1 MDMQQDP
8 LTLSE
13 LTKRVKEKITSSFPG
28 FVWIIAEI
36 SEIRTNRTG
45 HCYLE
50 LIEKSSEKEDI
61 IAKTRGTIWSFTY
74 RMIKP
79 YFEDATGQTLKAGM
93 KVLFKATVEFHE
105 VYGFSLNIKDIDP
118 NYTLGDIE
126 RKKRETIQRLEKE
139 GIIDMNKETYLP
151 PVPQKIAIISSPT
164 AAGYQDFVHQLE
176 NNPERFKIYHHLFPA
191 IVQGDDAPG
200 SIIFALE
207 RIFEYES
214 FFDAVVLIRG
224 GGSSADLMCFDD
236 YDVASNIAQFP
247 LPVLTGIGHERDI
260 SVADMVAH
268 THLKTPT
275 AAAEFIIQR
284 ITDFYL
290 YLGGLENAF
299 TDIVIRKLT
308 ENRQQIELMAQRITP
323 LVGNSL
329 ERQNKHLENI
339 ALSIKRS
346 TTGYVNMQDQKF
358 RHYIDMAGYL
368 TQKTLKAK
376 SHDISFYKSKLRI
389 ETKNYL
395 KLKQQHLHLHEETNK
410 LSDPVNILNKG
421 YSITYKDNK
430 IIKSASGLELG
441 DKIETTL
448 RDGKVISTVSRIKK

>member
-1 MDMQQDP
+1 MQHEP
-8 LTLSE
+8 LTLSD

-28 FVWIIAEI
+28 LVWVIAEI

-50 LIEKSSEKEDI
+50 LIEKSSAKEDI

-139 GIIDMNKETYLP
+139 GIIEMNKETYLP

-191 IVQGDDAPG
+191 VVQGDNAPG

-207 RIFEYES
+207 RIFEYED

-260 SVADMVAH
+260 SVSDMVAH

-275 AAAEFIIQR
+275 AVAEFIIQR
-284 ITDFYL
+284 ITDFHL
-290 YLGGLENAF
+290 YLGGLETAF
-299 TDIVIRKLT
+299 TDIVMRKLA
-308 ENRQQIELMAQRITP
+308 ENRQQIKLIAQRISP
-323 LVGNSL
+323 LVINSIDK
-329 ERQNKHLENI
+329 QNKHLENI
-339 ALSIKRS
+339 ARSIKRS

-358 RHYIDMAGYL
+358 GHYIDMAGYL
-368 TQKTLKAK
+368 TQKTIKAK
-376 SHDISFYKSKLRI
+376 SRDIQFYKSKLKI
-389 ETKNYL
+389 ETTNYLRLKAQKNYL
-395 KLKQQHLHLHEETNK
+395 LEETNK

-421 YSITYKDNK
+421 YSITYKNDK
-430 IIKSASGLELG
+430 IIKSVSKLETG
-441 DKIETTL
+441 DSIETIL